1 MNRLRWVALFGSGI
15 LLGCLL
21 TVHPI
26 TRGDPPTASL
36 ETLATSQEETVN
48 QLKQLNAQFKALAPL
63 LCSGKVRVTVVINA
77 DSDRREVDPQD

>member
-1 MNRLRWVALFGSGI
+1 MRRLHGVALVGGGI

-26 TRGDPPTASL
+26 TWAAPPAPSPD
-36 ETLATSQEETVN
+36 AAVDSPEETVN
-48 QLKQLNAQFKALAPL
+48 QLREINAQLKELGTL

-77 DSDRREVDPQD
+77 DVDADTP